1 MKRFA
6 LFLSL
11 AVFAFSVP
19 AFARPRSRHSG
30 SQAREIS
37 RAIAAHY
44 RRAKTL
50 EAVFLETYRA
60 GENDLR
66 VESGHVY
73 FRSPGL
79 MRWEY
84 EAPTKKLFL
93 TDGHFAWFYVPAN
106 HTASRTPM
114 RKSADWRTPFALLT
128 GKADLTKLCSALSIV
143 PSPGGPGAPPPGHIV
158 VGCRPKKHEDFL
170 DAQIEVDRESRI
182 VRVTVEQ
189 AGGITTEVRF
199 GAWKENIPLPRS
211 LFRFSPPPG
220 VAIVDQESLAGVGP

>member
-1 MKRFA
+1 MFYSA
-6 LFLSL
+6 
-11 AVFAFSVP
+11 P
-19 AFARPRSRHSG
+19 AFARPRQHSSRSD
-30 SQAREIS
+30 AKRIS

-50 EAVFLETYRA
+50 EAVFLQTYRA

-66 VESGHVY
+66 VESGRVY

-79 MRWEY
+79 MRWDY
-84 EAPTKKLFL
+84 EAPAKKLFL
-93 TDGHFAWFYVPAN
+93 TDGHYAWFYVPAN

-128 GKADLTKLCSALSIV
+128 GKADLGKLCSTLSIV
-143 PSPGGPGAPPPGHIV
+143 PNPGWPGAPPPGHV
-158 VGCRPKKHEDFL
+158 VVDCRPKKHEDFVG
-170 DAQIEVDRESRI
+170 AQIEVDRASRI

-199 GAWKENIPLPRS
+199 GNWKENIPLRKS

-220 VAIVDQESLAGVGP
+220 VAIVDQEALAGVGP

>member
-1 MKRFA
+1 MKRFV
-6 LFLSL
+6 LFLPLFVIS
-11 AVFAFSVP
+11 FSGP
-19 AFARPRSRHSG
+19 AFARPRQRSSRPN
-30 SQAREIS
+30 AREIS

-66 VESGHVY
+66 VESGRVY

-79 MRWEY
+79 MRWDY
-84 EAPTKKLFL
+84 EAPSKKLFL
-93 TDGHFAWFYVPAN
+93 TDGRYAWFYVPAN

-128 GKADLTKLCSALSIV
+128 GKADLGKLCSALSVV
-143 PSPGGPGAPPPGHIV
+143 PNPGGPGAPPPGHV
-158 VGCRPKKHEDFL
+158 VVDCQPKKHEDFV
-170 DAQIEVDRESRI
+170 DAQIEVDRSSKI

-189 AGGITTEVRF
+189 AGGITTEVQF
-199 GAWKENIPLPRS
+199 GNWKENVPLAKS
-211 LFRFSPPPG
+211 LFEFSPPRG
-220 VAIVDQESLAGVGP
+220 VAIVDQEALAGVGP